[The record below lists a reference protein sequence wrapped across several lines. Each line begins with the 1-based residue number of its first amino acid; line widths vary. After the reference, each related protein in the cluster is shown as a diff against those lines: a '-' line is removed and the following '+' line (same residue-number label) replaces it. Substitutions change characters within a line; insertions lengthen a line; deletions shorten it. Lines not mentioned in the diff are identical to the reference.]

1 MTALCRFSKIKA
13 LRRRTTGATQNLNG
27 SKLAKCAIQ
36 GRQPRKQDRV
46 LGQAVLARQCNMRA
60 MPCLLLE
67 NMTKSLMSIWE
78 MEFTENCLATMGQT
92 IWKRQINSA
101 QEKASVELMWNKL
114 CSF

>member
-1 MTALCRFSKIKA
+1 MTALCRFLKIKA

-36 GRQPRKQDRV
+36 DRQPRKQDRV
-46 LGQAVLARQCNMRA
+46 LGQVLERQCNMRA

-67 NMTKSLMSIWE
+67 NMTKSLMLIWE
-78 MEFTENCLATMGQT
+78 MEFTENCLATMGLT
-92 IWKRQINSA
+92 IWKRQINFA
-101 QEKASVELMWNKL
+101 REKASAGLMWNKL